1 MPRRKQ
7 SKGRL
12 GGGDDGDPG
21 YHSEYEGGGGGR
33 YGVGREGD
41 GDDTDHEDGGRGHGV
56 DFGTE
61 TVRYAIPLEMQAI
74 DIVDIGN
81 VFATGNDIQTKLSQ
95 AQIDQIGDML
105 HGPNLGITKGTLVP
119 YDPDAT
125 MRSLLQVP
133 SVCIFKDENDQL
145 IGVYLL
151 LKVRM
156 RAQTINGE
164 SKMMMQALMVQ
175 AGKLT
180 GYQPETCQPER
191 QLCVSN
197 GTWVTLYR
205 IPSKS
210 CAGENFAKGVFG
222 LFLPWLTKKHIWMI

>member
-1 MPRRKQ
+1 M
-7 SKGRL
+7 
-12 GGGDDGDPG
+12 
-21 YHSEYEGGGGGR
+21 
-33 YGVGREGD
+33 
-41 GDDTDHEDGGRGHGV
+41 DHEDGGRGHGV
-56 DFGTE
+56 GVDLLTLKPIE
-61 TVRYAIPLEMQAI
+61 II
-74 DIVDIGN
+74 DLGN
-81 VFATGNDIQTKLSQ
+81 VLATGDDIQTNLSQ
-95 AQIDQIGDML
+95 AQIDQVGAIL
-105 HGPNLGITKGTLVP
+105 HGQNLGVTQGTLVP
-119 YDPDAT
+119 YRPAET
-125 MRSLLQVP
+125 MNPLPEVP